1 MSKVYTVHEQVAL
14 MSSSKSKTHLLLYVH
29 EQFAMSLHL
38 LCSTILHL
46 WLLVYTNYSAVES

>member
-1 MSKVYTVHEQVAL
+1 MLAVHEQVAL
-14 MSSSKSKTHLLLYVH
+14 MSCSWSETRLQLYIH

-46 WLLVYTNYSAVES
+46 WLLIFSASNSAVER